1 MLRLLIHFLSSGE
14 GKGPFEEERK
24 LLHSS
29 DPTEI
34 RSLVKTLLG
43 RLGKHNVMYLSDKVS
58 ISLNSTSVI
67 SFKKVI

>member
-1 MLRLLIHFLSSGE
+1 MEFLPSDE
-14 GKGPFEEERK
+14 GKSPFVEERK
-24 LLHSS
+24 LLHSY

-58 ISLNSTSVI
+58 ISLFFTSVI
-67 SFKKVI
+67 PCEKVI